1 MSCLMLCMGFL
12 TERSA
17 EITGKRNP
25 GLETESAERTGQVP
39 PVSGGARRD
48 SGSAS
53 QPDQTAAT

>member
-1 MSCLMLCMGFL
+1 MLCMGFL